1 MVVLWVILGAI
12 CLVLLLLM
20 MPISY
25 EIFGRWGQTFGGE
38 VSLQTGPLRVIVV
51 FGKEKEKKLVISVF
65 GIVVK
70 KTLHKE
76 DKEDDEGK
84 DKTKNKEQRKKRVR
98 KRPFGISDL
107 AVLNDKGF
115 LEELFKTVK
124 LVIYRILPQKCE
136 VKGTL
141 GFDDPYYTGLLAA
154 VRAAIPGI
162 KITPDFTGEVRDLS
176 IYLLGRFRPVVLL
189 FYVLRFIVSKSG
201 RTVLW
206 KLWRTS

>member
-12 CLVLLLLM
+12 CLVLLVMM

-25 EIFGRWGQTFGGE
+25 EVFGRWEQTFGGE
-38 VSLQTGPLRVIVV
+38 VSLQTGPLRAFVV
-51 FGKEKEKKLVISVF
+51 FDQEKEKEFIVSVF
-65 GIVVK
+65 GIVMK
-70 KTLHKE
+70 KTSLKG
-76 DKEDDEGK
+76 DKEDNKGK
-84 DKTKNKEQRKKRVR
+84 DKTRSKGKRKKRER

-115 LEELFKTVK
+115 LAELFKTVK
-124 LVIYRILPQKCE
+124 LIICRILPRKCE

-162 KITPDFTGEVRDLS
+162 RITPDFTGEVRDLRM
-176 IYLLGRFRPVVLL
+176 YVLGRIRPIVLF
-189 FYVLRFIVSKSG
+189 FYILRFIVSKRV